1 MTNATPNY
9 SRGTFVKVRFAPKEN
24 SNYMVAATMKGILV
38 PAVPQVTTVT
48 MTAAH
53 LKVCAASN

>member
-1 MTNATPNY
+1 M
-9 SRGTFVKVRFAPKEN
+9 KVRFAQKEN

-38 PAVPQVTTVT
+38 PVVPQVTTAT

-53 LKVCAASN
+53 LKVYAASN